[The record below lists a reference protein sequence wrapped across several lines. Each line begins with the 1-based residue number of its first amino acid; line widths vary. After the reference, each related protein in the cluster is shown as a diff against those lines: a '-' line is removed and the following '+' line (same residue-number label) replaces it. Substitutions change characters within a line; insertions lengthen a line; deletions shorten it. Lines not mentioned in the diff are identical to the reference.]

1 VELGTP
7 APAVVGEGMAP
18 ASGAAGEATSAPAAS
33 LAPPRAESF
42 PSTPA
47 ASFPS
52 TPTGRLPSTPTGRV
66 PSTPAASFRSTPT
79 GRFGSTPTGRFA
91 SPTAIFSPPAAATAP
106 SAPPRG
112 RVSKFLIPEVIFG
125 VGTLTEVGGAV
136 RRVGGRRPML
146 VSDPGVLAAGW
157 VERAMPHL
165 AHVQVEWQLWY
176 DLTPNP
182 KDFEVQAAFESYLES
197 GCDALLAIGGGSCI
211 DLAKAVAILG
221 GNGGHIL
228 DYEGIDRATAPIPP
242 MVMVPTTGG
251 SGSDVSQFCVV
262 TDTARRYKA
271 TIGGRALVP
280 EISITDPGT
289 LTTMSSELTAHTG
302 LDALSHAIESSV
314 SEACDFLSKGHA
326 LAAIEAIVEYL
337 PVAAQDPLD
346 LTARE
351 GMARASLQA
360 GMAFTNALL
369 GATHAIAHQIG
380 GALDLPHGLLN
391 AILMP
396 HVMRFNA
403 ETHADR
409 YVDVA
414 AALGVDTDDLDP
426 MTAADKAI
434 ERVEDLARSLGI
446 PAGLQELGVDPAE
459 FDWFAR
465 NALRD
470 AYIATN
476 PRPVTEDDVHRI
488 CVAAY

>member
-1 VELGTP
+1 LEQLTP
-7 APAVVGEGMAP
+7 TPLAVVE
-18 ASGAAGEATSAPAAS
+18 AAR
-33 LAPPRAESF
+33 PR
-42 PSTPA
+42 P
-47 ASFPS
+47 
-52 TPTGRLPSTPTGRV
+52 L
-66 PSTPAASFRSTPT
+66 
-79 GRFGSTPTGRFA
+79 
-91 SPTAIFSPPAAATAP
+91 
-106 SAPPRG
+106 RG
-112 RVSKFLIPEVIFG
+112 RVSKFVIPEVIFG
-125 VGTLTEVGGAV
+125 VGTLAEVGGAV

-157 VERAMPHL
+157 VERATPYL
-165 AHVQVEWQLWY
+165 ADVRVQWSLWH

-211 DLAKAVAILG
+211 DLAKGVAILS
-221 GNGGHIL
+221 GNGGEIL
-228 DYEGIDRATAPIPP
+228 DYEGIDRATSPIPP

-262 TDTARRYKA
+262 TDTRRSLKV
-271 TIGGRALVP
+271 TIGGRALIP
-280 EISITDPGT
+280 EISLTDPEL
-289 LTTMSSELTAHTG
+289 LTTMTAELTAHTG
-302 LDALSHAIESSV
+302 IDALSHAIESAV
-314 SEACDFLSKGHA
+314 SEACDFLSKGLA
-326 LAAIEAIVEYL
+326 LAAIAGIAQHL
-337 PVAAQDPLD
+337 PVAVEDPLD

-391 AILMP
+391 AILLP

-403 ETHADR
+403 ETHAHR

-414 AALGVDTDDLDP
+414 GALGIA
-426 MTAADKAI
+426 TAGLEPNAAAERAI
-434 ERVEDLARSLGI
+434 EHIEQLSRALGI
-446 PAGLQELGVDPAE
+446 PTGLRQIGVDSSD
-459 FDWFAR
+459 FDKFAR

-476 PRPVTEDDVHRI
+476 PRPVTEDDVRRLCI
-488 CVAAY
+488 AAY

>member
-1 VELGTP
+1 VENLTSVPGATVP
-7 APAVVGEGMAP
+7 A
-18 ASGAAGEATSAPAAS
+18 
-33 LAPPRAESF
+33 APPR
-42 PSTPA
+42 P
-47 ASFPS
+47 
-52 TPTGRLPSTPTGRV
+52 
-66 PSTPAASFRSTPT
+66 
-79 GRFGSTPTGRFA
+79 
-91 SPTAIFSPPAAATAP
+91 
-106 SAPPRG
+106 

-125 VGTLTEVGGAV
+125 VGTLGEVGGAI

-165 AHVQVEWQLWY
+165 ADVSVSYRLWH

-211 DLAKAVAILG
+211 DVAKAVAILS

-228 DYEGIDRATAPIPP
+228 DYEGIDRATGPIPP
-242 MVMVPTTGG
+242 TVMVPTTGG

-262 TDTARRYKA
+262 TDTARRIKA

-280 EISITDPGT
+280 EISITDPEV
-289 LTTMSSELTAHTG
+289 LTTMPGQLTAHTG
-302 LDALSHAIESSV
+302 LDALSHAIESCV

-326 LAAIEAIVEYL
+326 VAAIQGIAEHL
-337 PVAAQDPLD
+337 PVAVQDPHD
-346 LTARE
+346 LVARE

-360 GMAFTNALL
+360 GLAFTNALL

-391 AILMP
+391 AILLP

-403 ETHADR
+403 ETHAER

-414 AALGVDTDDLDP
+414 QALGVAADRLDP
-426 MTAADKAI
+426 GIAAERAV
-434 ERVEDLARSLGI
+434 ERVEELSRSLEI
-446 PAGLQELGVDPAE
+446 PAGLHELGVDPA
-459 FDWFAR
+459 DLDQFAVG
-465 NALRD
+465 ALRD

-476 PRPVTEDDVHRI
+476 PRPVSEDDVRRI
-488 CVAAY
+488 CIAAY

>member
-1 VELGTP
+1 MEQFTP
-7 APAVVGEGMAP
+7 RPAAAEGAPSAATAVAP
-18 ASGAAGEATSAPAAS
+18 ASPEATPGSTEA
-33 LAPPRAESF
+33 PRATW
-42 PSTPA
+42 PS
-47 ASFPS
+47 
-52 TPTGRLPSTPTGRV
+52 
-66 PSTPAASFRSTPT
+66 
-79 GRFGSTPTGRFA
+79 
-91 SPTAIFSPPAAATAP
+91 
-106 SAPPRG
+106 RG
-112 RVSKFLIPEVIFG
+112 RVSKFVTPEVIFG
-125 VGTLTEVGGAV
+125 IGTLAEVGDAV

-157 VERAMPHL
+157 VERAVPYL
-165 AHVQVEWQLWY
+165 ADVRVRWRLWH

-182 KDFEVQAAFESYLES
+182 KDVEVQAAFESYLES
-197 GCDALLAIGGGSCI
+197 GCDALLAVGGGSCI
-211 DLAKAVAILG
+211 DLAKAVAILS
-221 GNGGHIL
+221 GNGGQIL
-228 DYEGIDRATAPIPP
+228 DYEGIDRATSPIPP

-262 TDTARRYKA
+262 TDTRRRFKA

-280 EISITDPGT
+280 EISVTDPQV
-289 LTTMSSELTAHTG
+289 LTTMSPELTAHTG
-302 LDALSHAIESSV
+302 IDALSHAIESLV
-314 SEACDFLSKGHA
+314 SEACDFLSKD
-326 LAAIEAIVEYL
+326 LAIASVRGIVEHL
-337 PVAAQDPLD
+337 PAAVEDPLD

-351 GMARASLQA
+351 GMARASLRA

-414 AALGVDTDDLDP
+414 RALGVATDGLDP
-426 MTAADKAI
+426 CAAAERAI
-434 ERVEDLARSLGI
+434 ERVDELNRALGI
-446 PAGLQELGVDPAE
+446 PSGLHEIGVDAGD
-459 FDWFAR
+459 FDLFAV

-476 PRPVTEDDVHRI
+476 PRPVSEDDVRRI

>member
-1 VELGTP
+1 MEQLIPTP
-7 APAVVGEGMAP
+7 RAAEGAPPASPAMAP
-18 ASGAAGEATSAPAAS
+18 ALSEAA
-33 LAPPRAESF
+33 RALW
-42 PSTPA
+42 PS
-47 ASFPS
+47 
-52 TPTGRLPSTPTGRV
+52 
-66 PSTPAASFRSTPT
+66 
-79 GRFGSTPTGRFA
+79 
-91 SPTAIFSPPAAATAP
+91 
-106 SAPPRG
+106 RG
-112 RVSKFLIPEVIFG
+112 RVSKFVIPEVIFG
-125 VGTLTEVGGAV
+125 VGTLAEVGGAV

-157 VERAMPHL
+157 VERAAPYL
-165 AHVQVEWQLWY
+165 ADVRIEWRLWH

-182 KDFEVQAAFESYLES
+182 KEVEVQAAFESYLES

-211 DLAKAVAILG
+211 DLAKAVAILS
-221 GNGGHIL
+221 GNGGRIL
-228 DYEGIDRATAPIPP
+228 DYEGIDRATSPIPP

-262 TDTARRYKA
+262 TDTSRRLKV

-280 EISITDPGT
+280 EISVTDPEM
-289 LTTMSSELTAHTG
+289 LTTMSPELTAHTG
-302 LDALSHAIESSV
+302 IDALSHAIESAV
-314 SEACDFLSKGHA
+314 SEACDFLSKELA
-326 LAAIEAIVEYL
+326 IAAIRGIVEHL
-337 PVAAQDPLD
+337 PVAVEDPFD
-346 LTARE
+346 LEARE

-409 YVDVA
+409 YLDVA
-414 AALGVDTDDLDP
+414 RALGVATDGLDAS
-426 MTAADKAI
+426 TAA
-434 ERVEDLARSLGI
+434 ERAVERIAELNRTLGI
-446 PAGLQELGVDPAE
+446 PGGLREIGVQPAD
-459 FDWFAR
+459 FDLFAV

-476 PRPVTEDDVHRI
+476 PRPVGEDDVRELCI
-488 CVAAY
+488 AAY

>member
-1 VELGTP
+1 LAEAARAASGP
-7 APAVVGEGMAP
+7 APAVA
-18 ASGAAGEATSAPAAS
+18 
-33 LAPPRAESF
+33 R
-42 PSTPA
+42 
-47 ASFPS
+47 
-52 TPTGRLPSTPTGRV
+52 
-66 PSTPAASFRSTPT
+66 
-79 GRFGSTPTGRFA
+79 
-91 SPTAIFSPPAAATAP
+91 
-106 SAPPRG
+106 PRG
-112 RVSKFLIPEVIFG
+112 RVSKFVIPEVIFG
-125 VGTLTEVGGAV
+125 VGTLAEVGGAV
-136 RRVGGRRPML
+136 RRVGGRRPMV

-157 VERAMPHL
+157 VERAMPYL
-165 AHVQVEWQLWY
+165 ADVSVRWRLWH

-211 DLAKAVAILG
+211 DVAKAVAILS

-228 DYEGIDRATAPIPP
+228 DYEGIDRATSPIPP

-262 TDTARRYKA
+262 TDTGRRLKT

-280 EISITDPGT
+280 EISLTDPEL
-289 LTTMSSELTAHTG
+289 LTTMSAELTAHTG
-302 LDALSHAIESSV
+302 MDALSHAIESAV
-314 SEACDFLSKGHA
+314 SEACDFLSKGLA
-326 LAAIEAIVEYL
+326 IAAIAGIVENL
-337 PVAAQDPLD
+337 PVAVEHPLD
-346 LTARE
+346 LAARE

-369 GATHAIAHQIG
+369 GGTHAIAHQIG

-414 AALGVDTDDLDP
+414 RALGVATDGFDAR
-426 MTAADKAI
+426 TAAEEAI
-434 ERVEDLARSLGI
+434 ARVEKLSRSLGI
-446 PAGLQELGVDPAE
+446 PSGLREIGVQPAD
-459 FDWFAR
+459 FDAFAV

-470 AYIATN
+470 TYIATN
-476 PRPVTEDDVHRI
+476 PRPMGEDDVRDI

>member
-1 VELGTP
+1 VEHVTSTRATTD
-7 APAVVGEGMAP
+7 APA
-18 ASGAAGEATSAPAAS
+18 
-33 LAPPRAESF
+33 
-42 PSTPA
+42 
-47 ASFPS
+47 
-52 TPTGRLPSTPTGRV
+52 
-66 PSTPAASFRSTPT
+66 
-79 GRFGSTPTGRFA
+79 
-91 SPTAIFSPPAAATAP
+91 

-112 RVSKFLIPEVIFG
+112 RVSKLVIPEVIFG
-125 VGTLTEVGGAV
+125 IGTLAEVGGAV

-157 VERAMPHL
+157 IDRAVPYL
-165 AHVQVEWQLWY
+165 ADVRVDWRLWH

-182 KDFEVQAAFESYLES
+182 KDFEVEAAFESYKES

-211 DLAKAVAILG
+211 DLAKAVAILS
-221 GNGGHIL
+221 GNDGHIL
-228 DYEGIDRATAPIPP
+228 DYEGIDRATNPIPP

-262 TDTARRYKA
+262 TDTKHRYKA

-280 EISITDPGT
+280 DISLTDPE
-289 LTTMSSELTAHTG
+289 LLITMPSELTAHTG

-314 SEACDFLSKGHA
+314 SVACDFLSRGHA
-326 LAAIEAIVEYL
+326 LDAIRLIVEHL
-337 PVAAQDPLD
+337 PVAVQDPLD

-360 GMAFTNALL
+360 GLAFSNALL

-403 ETHADR
+403 ETHAER
-409 YVDVA
+409 YLDVA
-414 AALGVDTDDLDP
+414 EALGVATDGLD
-426 MTAADKAI
+426 AATVAERAI
-434 ERVEDLARSLGI
+434 ERVEELSRSLGI
-446 PAGLQELGVDPAE
+446 PGGLHDIGVDPAD
-459 FDWFAR
+459 FDRFAP

-476 PRPVTEDDVHRI
+476 PRRVIEDDVRRI
-488 CVAAY
+488 CIAAY